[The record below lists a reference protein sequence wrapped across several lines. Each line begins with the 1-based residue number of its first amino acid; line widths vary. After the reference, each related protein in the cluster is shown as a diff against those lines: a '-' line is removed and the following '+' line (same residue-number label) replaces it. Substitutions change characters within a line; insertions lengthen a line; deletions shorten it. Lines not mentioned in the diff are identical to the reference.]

1 LRAHARS
8 LARSLSLS
16 VYLSLYTQDLG
27 RPLVQSAFN
36 GQTCLLF
43 AHGACGSGKT
53 HALTGTT
60 LNPGISTRLFC
71 EVFDMLALKQTSPE
85 CRRTVTVSY
94 TEIYDD
100 KVLDLLSPETF
111 TSRRSSREPS
121 PATSGVLSQLPSPA
135 TSGVLNLDGV
145 SEVPVWSAEDMCRF
159 KDHGDHVRRTV
170 NRRLSCCSASL
181 SHAVFSIRIGHS
193 SHAQNLR
200 DAPPGHIHIID
211 LASSNVSAHLH
222 RHYCR
227 EDPPTREMMSAAAAV
242 DATLSDLCLALH
254 SASSRE
260 VGAGHHESDPHIP
273 VAENLLLNRLL
284 RGQHW
289 NQTQCV
295 LLACVTPAN
304 TAYQETV
311 TTLEFASR
319 CSAMKGGPCSSKG
332 SRARVLSDHGHQS
345 GEVREKLGRMRHQ
358 EAALAGGE
366 REGSSGAA
374 VGVENEAVSGFGA
387 FAAALQQQ
395 KLVLDEIALLNEE
408 IASASALNGRA
419 GDNGSGVVR
428 VGETQRRVAA
438 RQEHLHHLTAVV
450 ERERQ
455 TLKKSWELVVRAAA
469 EKEPLHDIR
478 HSTLGKMKVSEIVE
492 AVLPHHVTNR
502 ILVLEQVPRLEAQI
516 SEARI
521 AFITTKTIAVSQ
533 RAALINLLKAL
544 NPTEDR
550 PHNSLIGGRSSAPH
564 LSTQRTLQV
573 ACKRAGEL
581 LQSWTGLN
589 TLRGRGVDAAA
600 RVHDLLTDLLDEI
613 MLLVPDA
620 DSARATA
627 VKDAL
632 SAVEDI
638 EYARSRV
645 ANLRARIST
654 EDVTCLHFGV
664 ADLEMVEEA
673 LATGRADF
681 RGLSATE
688 ALASYGAAGGAQA
701 LERMLTLAL
710 DEHAR
715 RSAAHQ
721 DGKREAE
728 TARLRHELD
737 AALKLGAQ
745 EREQREAACGAM
757 TRLKTELGELLRQH
771 QILLPQVQRQL
782 DSVARRRSLEM
793 HQYHQQR
800 LEHRQ
805 EQEEWREERHAL
817 QAKLEKAVADLARA
831 RCDVIDAKAQMQKLF
846 EELKSE
852 QAAAASAVD
861 KAETKNLQ
869 LQGVLALCRRAR
881 SAESP
886 AIKAAQAQASF
897 MLALHEQVSTLDHT
911 LQQSTR
917 ALHLHS
923 SLLREGPTSI
933 RRAIESPQVRQEH
946 GNGVGL
952 ATGHR
957 GDTTRSVKRDL
968 PVFERLFQAAADL
981 SVEQVRMM
989 SLGGGER
996 KETEVDWVDA
1006 EKSMADQMRRLL
1018 HSIVAASNEAVAIDN
1033 ALTASRTRVEELEG
1047 RMHKLQLRAAHM
1059 TVDAGKSCTS
1069 TPVPC
1074 SSDLKREHE
1083 HETDEEM
1090 AIKVLAARATAQNE
1104 KAKRK
1109 AVERKMRACSR
1120 ELDSRK
1126 RFTPK
1131 RAPSRE
1137 GSSQILSPTGSLCEE
1152 HSPSS
1157 QPGQQLSHARDR
1169 SGWKPNVTKVL
1180 EAQSGVAGR
1189 RLNPKLLWHIEVRET
1204 QTDTDPDADPDSGT
1218 DTGTDTDT
1226 AALPKEE
1233 EELLGMSGKH
1243 VAVLTLRCDKKLRQQ
1258 HDAHEK

>member
-1 LRAHARS
+1 
-8 LARSLSLS
+8 
-16 VYLSLYTQDLG
+16 
-27 RPLVQSAFN
+27 
-36 GQTCLLF
+36 
-43 AHGACGSGKT
+43 
-53 HALTGTT
+53 
-60 LNPGISTRLFC
+60 
-71 EVFDMLALKQTSPE
+71 MLALQQTSPE

-111 TSRRSSREPS
+111 ISRRSSREPS

-135 TSGVLNLDGV
+135 TSGVLKMDGV
-145 SEVPVWSAEDMCRF
+145 SEVPVWSAEDMCKF
-159 KDHGDHVRRTV
+159 KDHGDHVRKTV

-193 SHAQNLR
+193 SHTQNLR

-222 RHYCR
+222 SHYCR

-254 SASSRE
+254 STSSCE
-260 VGAGHHESDPHIP
+260 VGAGHHELDPRIP
-273 VAENLLLNRLL
+273 VAETPLLNRLL

-295 LLACVTPAN
+295 LLACITPAN
-304 TAYQETV
+304 TSYQETV

-319 CSAMKGGPCSSKG
+319 CSAMKGGTRHACSLKG
-332 SRARVLSDHGHQS
+332 SRAHVPSDHSYQTGL
-345 GEVREKLGRMRHQ
+345 VREKPGRTRHQ

-366 REGSSGAA
+366 REGSSRAA

-387 FAAALQQQ
+387 FAAAVEQQ
-395 KLVLDEIALLNEE
+395 KLVHDEIALLNEQ

-419 GDNGSGVVR
+419 GDSGSGVVI

-438 RQEHLHHLTAVV
+438 RQEHLYHLTAVV

-455 TLKKSWELVVRAAA
+455 TLKKSWELVVRAAE

-502 ILVLEQVPRLEAQI
+502 SLVLEQVPRLEAQI

-533 RAALINLLKAL
+533 RAALINLLKTL
-544 NPTEDR
+544 NPIEDR
-550 PHNSLIGGRSSAPH
+550 PHNSFMGARSSAPH
-564 LSTQRTLQV
+564 PSTQRTLQV

-581 LQSWTGLN
+581 LQSWTVLN

-600 RVHDLLTDLLDEI
+600 RVHDLLTDTLDEI

-627 VKDAL
+627 VKEVL

-654 EDVTCLHFGV
+654 EDVTCLHFGL

-728 TARLRHELD
+728 IARLRHELD
-737 AALKLGAQ
+737 AALKLGAK
-745 EREQREAACGAM
+745 EREQREAACVAV
-757 TRLKTELGELLRQH
+757 TRLRTELGELLRQH

-793 HQYHQQR
+793 HQYHQQQ

-817 QAKLEKAVADLARA
+817 QAKLEEAVADLARA
-831 RCDVIDAKAQMQKLF
+831 RCDVSDAQVQMQKHL
-846 EELKSE
+846 EELKGE
-852 QAAAASAVD
+852 QAAAASAVE
-861 KAETKNLQ
+861 KAEMTNLL
-869 LQGVLALCRRAR
+869 LQGMLALCRKAR
-881 SAESP
+881 WAQSP
-886 AIKAAQAQASF
+886 KAAHAQASCV
-897 MLALHEQVSTLDHT
+897 LALQAQVTTLDYT

-933 RRAIESPQVRQEH
+933 RRARESPQVRQEH

-952 ATGHR
+952 GGRT
-957 GDTTRSVKRDL
+957 GDTRMSAKRDL

-981 SVEQVRMM
+981 SVEQVHIM

-996 KETEVDWVDA
+996 KRETDVDWVDA

-1033 ALTASRTRVEELEG
+1033 ALTASRAREVELEG
-1047 RMHKLQLRAAHM
+1047 RMHKMQLRAAHM
-1059 TVDAGKSCTS
+1059 TVDAGKSGTS

-1074 SSDLKREHE
+1074 SSDLKRERE

-1109 AVERKMRACSR
+1109 ALERKMRACSR

-1131 RAPSRE
+1131 RAPSCGE
-1137 GSSQILSPTGSLCEE
+1137 SCQILSPNGSLCEE

-1157 QPGQQLSHARDR
+1157 QPGRQLLHARDR
-1169 SGWKPNVTKVL
+1169 SGWKPNVTRVL

-1189 RLNPKLLWHIEVRET
+1189 RLDPKLLWHIEVRET
-1204 QTDTDPDADPDSGT
+1204 QTDTDPDTDPDTTCHSA
-1218 DTGTDTDT
+1218 DL
-1226 AALPKEE
+1226 AL
-1233 EELLGMSGKH
+1233 
-1243 VAVLTLRCDKKLRQQ
+1243 
-1258 HDAHEK
+1258 